1 MEEMKLQTN
10 WKSEMRIPKTI
21 QEKNRQIKT
30 RKQRPEKEAKGHSK
44 NHNNYRGH
52 GHQY

>member
-21 QEKNRQIKT
+21 QENNGQIKT
-30 RKQRPEKEAKGHSK
+30 RK
-44 NHNNYRGH
+44 
-52 GHQY
+52 